1 MENNILS
8 WIFSGGSVGIPKR
21 LLGLLDLLHLDFNEL
36 GQLVYLL
43 YLEGNV
49 SPKDLKGRQAA
60 TSLMERH
67 LIKFKAETGEI
78 DFSPIFEQLNQFL
91 NSKENKSAEGNLSE
105 LIKKIEKNLGIF
117 LSLKDKEDLASAKER
132 YNWDIEFLY
141 SLYMAYKEKRNKSY
155 HFLFFAQM
163 VNGAGVKDITQLENY
178 LKTLDYENTKV
189 REILRRLGKYHNPT
203 ISQEEMYYKWS
214 KDWKFS
220 HEMIILASDKTINAD
235 NPSFGYVDAILNEW
249 YNNNLKS
256 KNEVEAFYKEMAAKK
271 KISKRPSKV
280 KYINTSGYRDF
291 SDLVE

>member
-1 MENNILS
+1 
-8 WIFSGGSVGIPKR
+8 
-21 LLGLLDLLHLDFNEL
+21 
-36 GQLVYLL
+36 
-43 YLEGNV
+43 
-49 SPKDLKGRQAA
+49 
-60 TSLMERH
+60 
-67 LIKFKAETGEI
+67 
-78 DFSPIFEQLNQFL
+78 
-91 NSKENKSAEGNLSE
+91 
-105 LIKKIEKNLGIF
+105 
-117 LSLKDKEDLASAKER
+117 
-132 YNWDIEFLY
+132 
-141 SLYMAYKEKRNKSY
+141 
-155 HFLFFAQM
+155 M
-163 VNGAGVKDITQLENY
+163 VNGASVKDITQLENY
-178 LKTLDYENTKV
+178 LKTLDYENNKV

-214 KDWKFS
+214 KDWQFS